1 MNRRDFLSGRFAL
14 RKQERAP
21 LSGFGGSGTDGS
33 GSDGSGTDCS
43 GFDVGMMLP
52 PEFSPAMLRA
62 QARQLGLDPDTMSE
76 DKIALAV
83 IEAMNAQRP
92 G

>member
-1 MNRRDFLSGRFAL
+1 MNRRDFLSGRFASA
-14 RKQERAP
+14 KQERAP
-21 LSGFGGSGTDGS
+21 SSGFGGSGTDGS
-33 GSDGSGTDCS
+33 GTDCS
-43 GFDVGMMLP
+43 VFDAGMMLP

>member
-1 MNRRDFLSGRFAL
+1 MNRRDFLSGRFASA
-14 RKQERAP
+14 KQERAP
-21 LSGFGGSGTDGS
+21 SSGFGGSGTDGS
-33 GSDGSGTDCS
+33 GTDCS
-43 GFDVGMMLP
+43 VFDAGMMLP

-76 DKIALAV
+76 DKIAIAV

>member
-1 MNRRDFLSGRFAL
+1 MNRRDFLSGRFASA
-14 RKQERAP
+14 KQERAP
-21 LSGFGGSGTDGS
+21 SSGFGGSGP
-33 GSDGSGTDCS
+33 DGSGTDGS
-43 GFDVGMMLP
+43 VFDAGMMLP

>member
-1 MNRRDFLSGRFAL
+1 MNRRDFLSGRFASA
-14 RKQERAP
+14 KQERAP
-21 LSGFGGSGTDGS
+21 LSG
-33 GSDGSGTDCS
+33 SDGSV
-43 GFDVGMMLP
+43 FDAGMMLP

-62 QARQLGLDPDTMSE
+62 QARQLGLDPDSMSE

>member
-1 MNRRDFLSGRFAL
+1 MNRREFLSGRFAL

-21 LSGFGGSGTDGS
+21 LYGFGGSGPDGSGTDGS
-33 GSDGSGTDCS
+33 V
-43 GFDVGMMLP
+43 FDAGMMLP

>member
-1 MNRRDFLSGRFAL
+1 MNRRDFLSGRFASA
-14 RKQERAP
+14 KQERAP
-21 LSGFGGSGTDGS
+21 SSGFGGSGTDGS
-33 GSDGSGTDCS
+33 GPDGSGSDGSV
-43 GFDVGMMLP
+43 FDAGMMLP

>member
-21 LSGFGGSGTDGS
+21 SSGFGGSGP
-33 GSDGSGTDCS
+33 DGSGTDGS
-43 GFDVGMMLP
+43 VFDAGMMLP

>member
-21 LSGFGGSGTDGS
+21 SSGFGGSGTDGS
-33 GSDGSGTDCS
+33 V
-43 GFDVGMMLP
+43 FDAGMMLP

>member
-1 MNRRDFLSGRFAL
+1 MNRRDFLSGRFASA
-14 RKQERAP
+14 KQERAP

>member
-21 LSGFGGSGTDGS
+21 LSGFGGSGP
-33 GSDGSGTDCS
+33 DGSGTDGS
-43 GFDVGMMLP
+43 VFDAGMMLP